1 MATTQV
7 IAKVATVKADGV
19 EVFYRAAGPTNAPA
33 VVLLHGYPTS
43 SHMFRNLI
51 PLLATRYR
59 VVAPDLPGFGFTR
72 VPAERG
78 YRYTFASL
86 AQTFAA
92 FVDALSLDRF
102 AMYIFDYGAPTG
114 LRFAL
119 ERPGAVAAIV
129 SQNGNAYREGLGRAF
144 WPPLERL
151 WASGAREDREALRQE
166 LTLGPTKAQYQNG
179 SPNPDAI
186 PPETYT
192 LDQALMERPGNK
204 EIQLDLF
211 QDCGTNVELYPRFQE
226 YFRTSG
232 VPVLTAWG
240 KGDEIFIPAGAEAF
254 KRDVQKLETHWL
266 DASHFALETNEQQV
280 AEWMFEFFDKY
291 EVFAS

>member
-1 MATTQV
+1 MATMQI

-19 EVFYRAAGPTNAPA
+19 EVFYRTAGPTNAPA

-86 AQTFAA
+86 AQTLAA

-102 AMYIFDYGAPTG
+102 AMYMFDYGAPTG

-119 ERPGAVAAIV
+119 ERPGAGGPRGTATGAHAGPNKGAVPERVAKP
-129 SQNGNAYREGLGRAF
+129 GR
-144 WPPLERL
+144 
-151 WASGAREDREALRQE
+151 D
-166 LTLGPTKAQYQNG
+166 
-179 SPNPDAI
+179 
-186 PPETYT
+186 
-192 LDQALMERPGNK
+192 
-204 EIQLDLF
+204 
-211 QDCGTNVELYPRFQE
+211 
-226 YFRTSG
+226 
-232 VPVLTAWG
+232 
-240 KGDEIFIPAGAEAF
+240 PA
-254 KRDVQKLETHWL
+254 
-266 DASHFALETNEQQV
+266 
-280 AEWMFEFFDKY
+280 
-291 EVFAS
+291 